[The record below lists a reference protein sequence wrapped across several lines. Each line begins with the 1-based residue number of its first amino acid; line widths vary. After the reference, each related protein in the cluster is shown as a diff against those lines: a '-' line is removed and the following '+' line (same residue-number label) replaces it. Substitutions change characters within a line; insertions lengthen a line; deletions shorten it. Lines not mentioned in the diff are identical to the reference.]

1 MTEKTVAE
9 KKMSEETTIEKI
21 MLITDR
27 GYIYLTPRD
36 AVSLPA
42 NSIVSVLI
50 KEGVNTTPPIEE
62 PAKRRK
68 RKKKTAEAEAEEPS
82 SSPPSEGSVKRFD
95 TTPSDS

>member
-1 MTEKTVAE
+1 MNEKVIAE
-9 KKMSEETTIEKI
+9 GKISEETTIEKI

-42 NSIVSVLI
+42 DSIVSVLI
-50 KEGVNTTPPIEE
+50 KEGVNTTPPTEKS
-62 PAKRRK
+62 KRR
-68 RKKKTAEAEAEEPS
+68 RKSEKKTAKTEREEPS
-82 SSPPSEGSVKRFD
+82 SPSPFDESVKRFD